1 MTNQITQVTLKNGMK
16 VMLKEIHTAPIISS
30 WIWYRVGSRDE
41 PTGKTGISHW
51 TEHMQF
57 KGTKKF
63 PGNVLDKAISREGGR
78 WNASTSRDSTRYFET
93 MPAAKIDLALRL
105 ESDRM
110 KNSLFD
116 EKEVASE
123 RTVIMSER
131 EGLENE
137 PTFRLSEAVQQ
148 TAFHVHPYH
157 HEIIGDMA
165 DLRTITRDDL
175 YEHYRRYYV
184 PNNSILTIA
193 GDFQTKAMLKRI
205 QELFESIPMG
215 KTPPR
220 LNRPEPEPK
229 GEVRLT
235 VEGPGET
242 TFIQVAYRFP
252 NAAHPDY
259 FPLQVL
265 DSLLG
270 GASGLS
276 YKTSRLYRALVDK
289 EFAVDVS
296 SWPEATIDPFLY
308 RIIVTNHPKR
318 KTDQTLAAL
327 DAEIQKLQEKRVSK
341 DEITRAVKQARA
353 VFAYGSENITNQ
365 AFWMGYAEIFSSY
378 RWFTSHLSNLAKVT
392 PQDVQRVAQKYFQP
406 ANRVIGIYTP
416 NERRSK

>member
-41 PTGKTGISHW
+41 PTGKTGVSHW

-63 PGNVLDKAISREGGR
+63 PANVLDKAISREGGR

-93 MPAAKIDLALRL
+93 MPADKIDLALRL
-105 ESDRM
+105 EADRM
-110 KNSLFD
+110 KNSIFD
-116 EKEVASE
+116 EKEVSSE
-123 RTVIMSER
+123 RTVIISER

-175 YEHYRRYYV
+175 YEHYRTYYV

-205 QELFESIPMG
+205 KELFEPVPMG
-215 KTPPR
+215 KMPSR

-308 RIIVTNHPKR
+308 RIIITNHPKR
-318 KTDQTLAAL
+318 KTEKTLAAL
-327 DAEIQKLQEKRVSK
+327 DAEIQKLQDKRVSK

-365 AFWMGYAEIFSSY
+365 AFWMGYAEMFSSY
-378 RWFTSHLSNLAKVT
+378 HWFTSHLSNLAKVT

-416 NERRSK
+416 NSRRSK